1 MYLLWRGKNT
11 MIFNPYF
18 DNPNKDKNLAEMQ
31 RKFHKNFYFDSEGL
45 IRRKTNEKRKPN
57 NT

>member
-1 MYLLWRGKNT
+1 MAN
-11 MIFNPYF
+11 NPYF

-31 RKFHKNFYFDSEGL
+31 RKFHENFYFDSEGL

-57 NT
+57 NA